1 MLTRF
6 VTFMSM
12 ATLAVA
18 VLWRF
23 SPDYR
28 MLVCVVVSVGGITLA
43 IRALSAG
50 KLLWGLVFVGVLGV
64 FTPFRSTQFSHALVS
79 ALDMATLAL
88 FAFSPLLLKKSRI
101 VPIAP
106 DGSID
111 TARRF
116 TNEPE

>member
-1 MLTRF
+1 MRILTRF
-6 VTFMSM
+6 MTLISM

-28 MLVCVVVSVGGITLA
+28 LLVCVVVSVGGITLA

-50 KLLWGLVFVGVLGV
+50 KLVWGLVFVGVLGV
-64 FTPFRSTQFSHALVS
+64 FTPFRSAQFSHALVS

-88 FAFSPLLLKKSRI
+88 FAVSPFLLRKSR
-101 VPIAP
+101 PFPSPP
-106 DGSID
+106 DGNVGV
-111 TARRF
+111 ARRF
-116 TNEPE
+116 H